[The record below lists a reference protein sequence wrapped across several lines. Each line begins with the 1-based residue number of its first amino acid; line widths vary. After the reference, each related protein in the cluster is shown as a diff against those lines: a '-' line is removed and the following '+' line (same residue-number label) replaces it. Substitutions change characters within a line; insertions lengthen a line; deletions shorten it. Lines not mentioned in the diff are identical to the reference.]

1 MKRRALL
8 KQLGLGFSALSLA
21 KPTFAQNSFANFSG
35 GEKIATG
42 RFTPDWASLEQYQ
55 VPKWFQ
61 DAKFG
66 MWAHWGP
73 NVRRR
78 QAIGMPEG
86 CIKRA
91 TGNIN
96 IM

>member
-73 NVRRR
+73 MSGGGRRLVCQR
-78 QAIGMPEG
+78 DVSRGRLAI
-86 CIKRA
+86 
-91 TGNIN
+91 
-96 IM
+96 